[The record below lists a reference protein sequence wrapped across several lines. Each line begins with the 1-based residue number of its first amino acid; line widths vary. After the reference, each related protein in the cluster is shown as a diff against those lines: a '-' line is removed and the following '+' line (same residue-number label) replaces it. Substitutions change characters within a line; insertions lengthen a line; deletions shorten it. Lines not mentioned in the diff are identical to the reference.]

1 MIHSRG
7 TGARILVPFVILLYT
22 EAIFTNEFTDKNDA
36 PGKETF
42 SADHEVAGTDFRQ
55 YSVFDENADNE
66 AFSGFDDSDDVDEE
80 DAFTVLDEPEED
92 VTLTD
97 QIYDWLDVIATALI
111 AVVLIFSM
119 VFRVATIEGSSME
132 ETLFSN
138 EKVVIS
144 NVGYTPKRGD
154 VVVIYRETGE
164 PPIIKRVIAVA
175 GEKVDIVDG
184 YVYVNDERID
194 EPYLTQMTAKREPG
208 TKFPLTVESGK
219 VFVLGDNR
227 LVSNDSR
234 SLDIGLVDEKNILGH
249 AFIRIFPFNKFGG
262 IKK

>member
-7 TGARILVPFVILLYT
+7 TGSHILVPFVILLIT
-22 EAIFTNEFTDKNDA
+22 EAIFTDEYTDRNDTLDNE
-36 PGKETF
+36 GF
-42 SADHEVAGTDFRQ
+42 SGDQMVEDDDFQ
-55 YSVFDENADNE
+55 QFFVSDESADNE
-66 AFSGFDDSDDVDEE
+66 TVSNFDESDNANN
-80 DAFTVLDEPEED
+80 AFTVLDEPNEN

-97 QIYDWLDVIATALI
+97 QIFDWLDVIATALI

-144 NVGYTPKRGD
+144 NVGYTPKHGD
-154 VVVIYRETGE
+154 VVVIYRDTGE

-175 GEKVDIVDG
+175 GEKVDILDG
-184 YVYVNDERID
+184 YVYVNDKKID
-194 EPYLTQMTAKREPG
+194 EPYLTQMTSKREPG